1 MILFFKHHLLIK
13 NEKNIISLVKWHC
26 LVSEIDNL
34 GQVSMQRKQ
43 SFLPGTY
50 FPLNWQLV
58 SVVYAHLTLDQNGF
72 VREVSRVEMTS
83 GPHVVSV
90 T

>member
-1 MILFFKHHLLIK
+1 M
-13 NEKNIISLVKWHC
+13 SQVKWHC
-26 LVSEIDNL
+26 LISEIVNI

-43 SFLPGTY
+43 IFLPGTY

-58 SVVYAHLTLDQNGF
+58 SVVYAHLTVDQNGF
-72 VREVSRVEMTS
+72 VREVSHVEMTS
-83 GPHVVSV
+83 GPHVVSL